1 MPHILTA
8 VPLISYSKI
17 NISGN
22 GDHSAV
28 PAITSSLGKG
38 QSSQN
43 LSVQIC
49 QYASDPDLLV
59 LSHEQRGNPSV
70 SLPFVQELPIRVEN
84 LDARM
89 VPIGDVNLSLRVDH
103 HIVRQAEFAG
113 PRSSL
118 AKLEQIF
125 SIAREL
131 HYAGAAIPV
140 AHIDIAIGREGHI
153 GRQVEIVVA
162 RAGDSLLAEQHQ
174 NIFPLRV
181 HLVDHLTGG

>member
-1 MPHILTA
+1 LFD
-8 VPLISYSKI
+8 VLINPATELSKI
-17 NISGN
+17 NISGS
-22 GDHSAV
+22 GDDGAV

-70 SLPFVQELPIRVEN
+70 SLPLVQELPVRVEN
-84 LDARM
+84 LDARV

-113 PRSSL
+113 TRSSL

-125 SIAREL
+125 SVAREL
-131 HYAGAAIPV
+131 HLGIEPISCTRAAFSPTW
-140 AHIDIAIGREGHI
+140 EGDESPDYCNCH
-153 GRQVEIVVA
+153 E
-162 RAGDSLLAEQHQ
+162 
-174 NIFPLRV
+174 
-181 HLVDHLTGG
+181 